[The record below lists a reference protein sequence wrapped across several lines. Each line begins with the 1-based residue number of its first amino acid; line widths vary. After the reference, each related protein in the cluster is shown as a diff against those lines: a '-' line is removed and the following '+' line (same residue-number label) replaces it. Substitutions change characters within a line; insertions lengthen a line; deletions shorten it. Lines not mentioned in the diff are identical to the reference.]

1 MATLADLEEQKRELE
16 ARLQDGDLSVEPA
29 LVRIDRAI
37 ASRKLKIGHS
47 RKRLDAARNAV
58 AAGMPAAEARSTR
71 RKAGTKAKS
80 ATRRPLN
87 RFE

>member
-1 MATLADLEEQKRELE
+1 MATLADLEEQRSELE
-16 ARLQDGDLSVEPA
+16 AKLEDGDLSVEPA

-71 RKAGTKAKS
+71 RKAGAKTKS